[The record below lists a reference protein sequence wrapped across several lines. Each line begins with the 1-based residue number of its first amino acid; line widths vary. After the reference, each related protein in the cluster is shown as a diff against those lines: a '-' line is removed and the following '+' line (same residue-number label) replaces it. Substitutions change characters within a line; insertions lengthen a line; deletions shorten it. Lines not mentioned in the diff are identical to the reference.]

1 MNNTPDKEH
10 NDDSSDDLN
19 SHNDQSQSD
28 SGFDTE
34 DRIEENDQTI
44 LSDEFHSEELPSG
57 ILDTSEESAPGEDS
71 QTLSASDSEMHT
83 MNEDSINNQTIVE
96 DDYPDDINATMVDP
110 ESLDLDQTLDS
121 PNEVSSPEMETISEI
136 PGEHEQSENEQTL
149 VINEETLDR
158 DINAT
163 IVEGDDYI
171 PSDIDA
177 TLVSD
182 DVPPEMMATM
192 NEAWGDGMETMQEGP
207 EMTIKAPD
215 LPEEE
220 LSDETSLVIKKRNFS
235 DTTKNE
241 NLKNAEYE
249 ILQVLGEGGM
259 GVVYT
264 ARQTSIDRQVAVKM
278 LKSKTAQNLDQRH
291 KFLAEAVV
299 TGELD
304 HPNIVPIYDVG
315 SNNTGALFYSMKKVE
330 GRPWLKSIRKNTIA
344 ENLNILM
351 KVADAV
357 AFAHS
362 RSVVHRDLKP
372 ENVMLGAFGE
382 VLVMDWGLAQS
393 TSGFR
398 KSGSVNTTS
407 SMGGTP
413 AYMAP
418 EMATGPVDKIS
429 ALSDIYLLGAIL
441 FEILTGRPPHTG
453 KTAMKC
459 LMAAAKNKIIP
470 TEKKG
475 ELLDIAMKAMA
486 SKTKDRYPTV
496 QDFQQ
501 AIMEYQSHSE
511 SISLAARA
519 ETDLEE
525 ATKTENYEMFS
536 RAVFGFQEAL
546 SLWPENTTAQTGVT
560 KATLSYANTAY
571 TKGDYDLGLS
581 LLTEDEPTHVELI
594 TQIKEA
600 QSERDARQQRLK
612 AAKRVFVGMVAAVL
626 FIVTGAFFWIRA
638 EANRAIKAEAV
649 AETERDTAI
658 SERKKAIEAQ
668 KQEAIEREKAVQSE
682 KEAIAQRNIAKAEEE
697 KANIARMKAEAAE
710 KEEAAA
716 KVLAEKNEKEAI
728 AQKEKAIE
736 AQKKEQY
743 EAYIARIGLAAAKIE
758 ENAFESAVE
767 LLQGCP
773 EELRNWEW
781 GRLMHLCSQSSRT
794 YNAQAPVDAL
804 ALSTDGKT
812 FVTGGKDGIARLWNR
827 ENGKVIATFG
837 HNKFPVLAVAISPD
851 GKLLA
856 TGSEDPQG
864 FIKLWNLET
873 QSQIPRTFED
883 PTQKTPFAKAHTE
896 GVLSIAFSKDGSK
909 LLTSSYDKTARLWD
923 LKTGKQLRQFWGHNW
938 WVWDANFSTDEKR
951 VVTASQD
958 GTAVIW
964 SVATG
969 EHGAPFTGHQGP
981 VYSAHFS
988 PDPDSTQVITSG
1000 YDRRILLWR
1009 PEDIVP
1015 YDFSKIVSGKKTEA
1029 PPFIA
1034 FDGHQESVQSA
1045 EFTSDGTMI
1054 ISASHDNTV
1063 KLWDIA
1069 TTKSIK
1075 TFRGHDG
1082 WVQAATL
1089 LNDGKWILSASHDA
1103 NLKLWNIAD
1112 YEEIRTLK
1120 GRVLAQHV
1128 DAILDVSFSRDGKQ
1142 LVTAS
1147 RDKTAIS
1154 WNVSTGQAQK
1164 EFTEGHSFL
1173 ASSAVFLPDHKRL
1186 ATAAVDNSVRIWD
1199 IQTGTEHKRF
1209 EHTGRSAAIDVSKD
1223 SKLLLTGS
1231 DEKTVRIW
1239 DIESGKRIK
1248 ELKGHRSEVS
1258 AVAFSPN
1265 RRFCASGDARG
1276 RCMVWDVEAGKLLH
1290 KLEGHTRRI
1299 TSIKFLPDN
1308 NTILTASGDNT
1319 VGNWNVSTGIE
1330 NQKFILKHPDA
1341 ILSMAVFNGGKQA
1354 VTSCAD
1360 GLVRIWDITT
1370 PKVIQT
1376 IKPAKGLI
1384 NSVSISHDNKRILTA
1399 NVQQRVI
1406 QVWAVD
1412 SGKELRIP
1420 GKNGQLTPFLDFKTR
1435 GGMLWTAVFSPYH
1448 DSILTVGGRDARLW
1462 NGMTA
1467 KQVMAFHPHG
1477 VVASASFSPDGNWLV
1492 TGSWDNTAKIWNTK
1506 TGHAEK
1512 KLEQKHLGY
1521 VNTVRYSPDGKQILT
1536 ASDDGTAKV
1545 WNIANGNVILTL
1557 DHKGSHVTSA
1567 IFSPDGT
1574 QIVTAS
1580 NDKTLV
1586 LWDSKTGKKLK
1597 TFKGHE
1603 WPVLEVAYSH
1613 DGKRLVSASEDNTA
1627 IIWNIATQN
1636 KIVLAGH
1643 TAPVTSVVFSP
1654 DDSRIFSASEDGTAK
1669 LWDSVK
1675 GKEILTLSSHDQGVT
1690 SVDFSPNGRY
1700 VATGS
1705 QDGKAILWLTVDW
1718 KQKPVAQVAKSNR

>member
-1 MNNTPDKEH
+1 MNNIPDKEH
-10 NDDSSDDLN
+10 DDDSSDDLN
-19 SHNDQSQSD
+19 SHNDQTQSD
-28 SGFDTE
+28 SEFDTD

-44 LSDEFHSEELPSG
+44 LSDQFESEEFPSE
-57 ILDTSEESAPGEDS
+57 ILETSDESASDADS
-71 QTLSASDSEMHT
+71 QTISASDSELNT
-83 MNEDSINNQTIVE
+83 MDEDSMNNQTIVE
-96 DDYPDDINATMVDP
+96 EDYPDDIHATMVDP
-110 ESLDLDQTLDS
+110 ESVDMNQTLS
-121 PNEVSSPEMETISEI
+121 SENEAASPEMETISEI
-136 PGEHEQSENEQTL
+136 PGERANSENEQTL
-149 VINEETLDR
+149 VINEDALDA

-163 IVEGDDYI
+163 IVEGDDYT
-171 PSDIDA
+171 PSEIDA
-177 TLVSD
+177 TIISG

-192 NEAWGDGMETMQEGP
+192 NEAWGDGMATMQDGP

-215 LPEEE
+215 LPEEGLE
-220 LSDETSLVIKKRNFS
+220 DETSLVIKKRNFS
-235 DTTKNE
+235 DTTKAE
-241 NLKNAEYE
+241 QLKDAEYE
-249 ILQVLGEGGM
+249 LLEILGQGGM

-278 LKSKTAQNLDQRH
+278 LKSKTSQNLDQRH

-315 SNNTGALFYSMKKVE
+315 SNNSGALFYSMKKVE
-330 GRPWLKSIRKNTIA
+330 GRPWLNSIRKTSIA

-398 KSGSVNTTS
+398 KSNSINTTS

-429 ALSDIYLLGAIL
+429 PLSDIYLLGAIL
-441 FEILTGRPPHTG
+441 YEILTGRPPHTG

-459 LMAAAKNKIIP
+459 LMAAAKNKIVP

-486 SKTKDRYPTV
+486 SKTKDRYQTV
-496 QDFQQ
+496 QAFQQ
-501 AIMEYQSHSE
+501 AIMNYQSHSE
-511 SISLAARA
+511 SISLATRA
-519 ETDLEE
+519 ETDLEK
-525 ATKTENYEMFS
+525 ATETENYELFS
-536 RAVFGFQEAL
+536 RAVFGYQEAL
-546 SLWPENTTAQTGVT
+546 SLWPENTSAQTGVT

-571 TKGDYDLGLS
+571 AKGDYDLGLS
-581 LLTEDEPTHVELI
+581 LLSEEEPTHAELI
-594 TQIKEA
+594 KQIKED
-600 QSERDARQQRLK
+600 QSERDARQHRLRT
-612 AAKRVFVGMVAAVL
+612 AKRVFVGMVAAVL

-658 SERKKAIEAQ
+658 SERKKADEARA
-668 KQEAIEREKAVQSE
+668 QEAIEREKAVESE
-682 KEAIAQRNIAKAEEE
+682 KVARAEKE
-697 KANIARMKAEAAE
+697 KADIARMEAVASE

-716 KVLAEKNEKEAI
+716 KEIAIKKEKEAI
-728 AQKEKAIE
+728 AAKEEAIE

-743 EAYIARIGLAAAKIE
+743 EAYIARIGLAAAKID
-758 ENAFESAVE
+758 ENAFESAIE
-767 LLQGCP
+767 LLNGCP

-794 YNAQAPVDAL
+794 FNAQAPVDAL
-804 ALSTDGKT
+804 ALSTDGKQ
-812 FVTGGKDGIARLWNR
+812 FVTGGKDGIARLWDR
-827 ENGKVIATFG
+827 PTGKVIATFG

-873 QSQIPRTFED
+873 QSQIPRKFED
-883 PTQKTPFAKAHTE
+883 PDQKTPFAKAHTE
-896 GVLSIAFSKDGSK
+896 GVLSITFSKDGSR

-938 WVWDANFSTDEKR
+938 WVWDANFSTDER
-951 VVTASQD
+951 RIVTASQD

-964 SVATG
+964 SVETG
-969 EHGAPFTGHQGP
+969 KHGAPFTGHQGP

-988 PDPDSTQVITSG
+988 PDPDSKQVITSG

-1015 YDFSKIVSGKKTEA
+1015 YDYSKIVSGKKNEA
-1029 PPFIA
+1029 PPYTA

-1069 TTKSIK
+1069 SNKAIK

-1112 YEEIRTLK
+1112 YAEIRTLK

-1128 DAILDVSFSRDGKQ
+1128 DAILDVSFSKDGKQ

-1154 WNVSTGQAQK
+1154 WSVATGKAQK

-1209 EHTGRSAAIDVSKD
+1209 EHTGRSAAIDVSMD
-1223 SKLLLTGS
+1223 AKLLLTGS

-1239 DIESGKRIK
+1239 DIESGKQIK
-1248 ELKGHRSEVS
+1248 EFKGYRSEVS
-1258 AVAFSPN
+1258 AVAFSPD

-1276 RCMVWDVEAGKLLH
+1276 RCMVWNVASGTLLH

-1299 TSIKFLPDN
+1299 TAIKFLPDSK
-1308 NTILTASGDNT
+1308 TILTASGDNT
-1319 VGNWNVSTGIE
+1319 VGNWDVATGKE
-1330 NQKFILKHPDA
+1330 NQKSILKHPDA
-1341 ILSMAVFNGGKQA
+1341 ILSMAVFKDGKQA

-1360 GLVRIWDITT
+1360 GLVRIWDVTT

-1376 IKPAKGLI
+1376 VKPAKGLI

-1406 QVWAVD
+1406 QVWAAD
-1412 SGKELRIP
+1412 TGKELRIP
-1420 GKNGQLTPFLDFKTR
+1420 GKNGQLTPFLDFKTK
-1435 GGMLWTAVFSPYH
+1435 GGMLWTAIFSPYH

-1477 VVASASFSPDGNWLV
+1477 VVASASFSPDGKWLV
-1492 TGSWDNTAKIWNTK
+1492 TGSWDNTAKIWNTQ

-1512 KLEQKHLGY
+1512 KLEQKHQGY
-1521 VNTVRYSPDGKQILT
+1521 VNTVRYSPNGKYILT
-1536 ASDDGTAKV
+1536 SSDDGTAKV
-1545 WNIANGNVILTL
+1545 WNTTNGNVILTL
-1557 DHKGSHVTSA
+1557 DQRGTHVTSA
-1567 IFSPDGT
+1567 VFSPDGS
-1574 QIVTAS
+1574 QIVTTS
-1580 NDKTLV
+1580 DDKTLV

-1613 DGKRLVSASEDNTA
+1613 DGKRLISASEDNTA
-1627 IIWNIATQN
+1627 IIWDIATQN

-1654 DDSRIFSASEDGTAK
+1654 DDSRVFSASEDGTAK
-1669 LWDSVK
+1669 LWDSEK
-1675 GKEILTLSSHDQGVT
+1675 GKEILTLSSHAQGVT

-1705 QDGKAILWLTVDW
+1705 QDGQAILWLTVDW
-1718 KQKPVAQVAKSNR
+1718 KKQPAAQVAKSNR